1 MTGSRVPAWAVM
13 AVGGLVAL
21 GGLLVS
27 WPDGPSPMLVNE
39 SPSLPVGL
47 YRLAPG
53 ASIGPGV
60 TVAVPQPA
68 TARSYLSGLGMPP
81 NVLLLKRVAAA
92 GGDTVC
98 RQGARVTTP
107 LGVRAAASHDRRGA
121 PLPVWSGCRRLGED
135 ELFLL
140 GDTAGSFDSRYFGPV
155 RRSDVR
161 GVYEDLITW

>member
-1 MTGSRVPAWAVM
+1 VLAGVA
-13 AVGGLVAL
+13 AL
-21 GGLLVS
+21 GVLVTRS
-27 WPDGPSPMLVNE
+27 PGGPSPMLVNE

-47 YRLAPG
+47 YRLASG
-53 ASIGPGV
+53 GSIGPGV

-81 NVLLLKRVAAA
+81 NVLLLKRVVAT

-107 LGVRAAASHDRRGA
+107 SGVRAAASHDRRGA
-121 PLPVWSGCRRLGED
+121 PLPIWSGCRRLGED